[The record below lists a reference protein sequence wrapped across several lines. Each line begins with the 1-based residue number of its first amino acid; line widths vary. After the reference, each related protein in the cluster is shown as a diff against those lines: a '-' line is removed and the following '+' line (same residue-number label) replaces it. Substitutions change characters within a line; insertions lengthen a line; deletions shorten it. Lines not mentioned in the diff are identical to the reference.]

1 MHIHIQF
8 VLIDNIST
16 LIYPI
21 EKYIFHFQRVTHGQE
36 EKDNTSSDKDVEP
49 EASVSSI
56 PVTVVR
62 LVTLSFSKMY
72 YIHLCKCIN
81 EIIY

>member
-16 LIYPI
+16 LIYST
-21 EKYIFHFQRVTHGQE
+21 ENYIYHFQRVTHGKE
-36 EKDNTSSDKDVEP
+36 GKDNISSNKDVEP

-62 LVTLSFSKMY
+62 LITLSFSKMY
-72 YIHLCKCIN
+72 
-81 EIIY
+81 